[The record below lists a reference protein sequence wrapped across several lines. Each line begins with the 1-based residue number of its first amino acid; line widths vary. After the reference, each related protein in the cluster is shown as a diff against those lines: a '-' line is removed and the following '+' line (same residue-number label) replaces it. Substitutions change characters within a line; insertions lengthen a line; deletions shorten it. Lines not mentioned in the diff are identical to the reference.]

1 MLVFVV
7 LIILVILI
15 NYYFSYTDKIL
26 DGVDIT
32 ENDKLNV
39 QKLERE
45 FSQITN
51 YDVFLNQPTIALTRI
66 DISEHG
72 MC

>member
-1 MLVFVV
+1 MLIF
-7 LIILVILI
+7 
-15 NYYFSYTDKIL
+15 FTDKIL
-26 DGVDIT
+26 DAVDIA

-66 DISEHG
+66 DISQHG
-72 MC
+72 IYNNSTF

>member
-1 MLVFVV
+1 MLIF
-7 LIILVILI
+7 
-15 NYYFSYTDKIL
+15 FTDKIL
-26 DGVDIT
+26 DAVDIA

-66 DISEHG
+66 DISQHG
-72 MC
+72 IYNNSTFLLKM